1 MLLKTA
7 GVETVREL
15 ARRNPEH
22 VYEKLMQVNEQE
34 HVVDL
39 LPSLE
44 HWNRSQMGL
53 GRPKARQSRTFRT
66 SEPCNKTPQSVAGI
80 YRYR

>member
-7 GVETVREL
+7 GAETVREL

-44 HWNRSQMGL
+44 QVTDGIGQAQGEAREPEEGGSDIGPNL
-53 GRPKARQSRTFRT
+53 AKAK
-66 SEPCNKTPQSVAGI
+66 NLAK
-80 YRYR
+80 